1 MKRRVAIYARVSTE
15 HEAQLSAL
23 DNQIQDYDELLKQ
36 HPDWELY
43 NRYIDEGITGTSV
56 KKRKNFMRMLEDAER
71 GYFDLIITREV
82 SRFARNTVDTLQVTR
97 NLKKIGVEV
106 FFKEDNIW
114 TFNDEDGELK
124 LTIMA
129 TLAQNESRKTSQ
141 RVKAGMKISMLNGV
155 FYGTGN
161 IMGYDKVGKEMVVNE
176 EQAKVVKLIYKL
188 FLEGNGVQKIKYEL
202 ERRGILTSAGNRNWH
217 AEVISNILHNSFYA
231 GTIVYKKE
239 LSNDYLEQKRVKNKG
254 QVEQIVVEG
263 THTPIIS
270 KEDFEEAQ
278 KIFKKR
284 SINIKNT
291 NKLQMIYP
299 AQKIWSKKLV
309 CECGSHFNR
318 RVSKKNSD
326 GHIVYSYQC
335 YNQKNNGSGKIREK
349 NGLNSEGYCDIPAVC
364 EWKLE
369 VMGTVLFNKMLFDNE
384 ILDCANS
391 ILDEEMTN
399 IEENDEITDT
409 INSYRKKVNKN
420 NDKLKKLLDSYLEGI
435 IEHEQFIDMQDNIKK
450 ETENLEKEIKGL
462 ETKIINTTKIDLKD
476 YIKKLKNKISK
487 KADYNYGLNEDLLD
501 LHIEKIIV
509 HKDHFDWKLNSS
521 SDIIKKDDELANN
534 NGKFLT
540 RIIVS
545 YDDIV
550 EVNNKRHLLKRIK
563 QKEPLIMDIY
573 I

>member
-1 MKRRVAIYARVSTE
+1 MRRVAIYARVSTE

-43 NRYIDEGITGTSV
+43 DRYIDEGITGTSV
-56 KKRKNFMRMLEDAER
+56 KKRKNFMRMLEDAEK

-161 IMGYDKVGKEMVVNE
+161 IMGYDKVGKEMIINE
-176 EQAKVVKLIYKL
+176 EQAKVVKLIFKL
-188 FLEGNGVQKIKYEL
+188 FLEGKGVQKIKYEL
-202 ERRGILTSAGNRNWH
+202 EKRGILTSAGNKNWH

-239 LSNDYLEQKRVKNKG
+239 LSNDYLEQKRIKNRG
-254 QVEQIVVEG
+254 QADQIVVEG
-263 THTPIIS
+263 KHIPIVS
-270 KEDFEEAQ
+270 KEEFEEVQ

-284 SINIKNT
+284 AINKENT
-291 NKLQMIYP
+291 NKLQMVFP
-299 AQKIWSKKLV
+299 PQRIWSKKLV

-318 RVSKKNSD
+318 RVSSKNGD
-326 GHIVYSYQC
+326 GSIAYSYQC
-335 YNQKNNGSGKIREK
+335 YNQKNNGSAETRRK
-349 NGLNSEGYCDIPAVC
+349 NGLDGEGYCDIPQVP

-369 VMGTVLFNKMLFDNE
+369 AMGTVLFSKIIYDNE
-384 ILDCANS
+384 IVELANS
-391 ILDEEMTN
+391 IIDDEMN
-399 IEENDEITDT
+399 DIEENGETLDT
-409 INSYRKKVNKN
+409 ITSYKSKFNKN
-420 NDKLKKLLDSYLEGI
+420 NDKLKKLLNSYLDGI
-435 IEHEQFIDMQDNIKK
+435 IDHEQFVDMQDELKN
-450 ETENLEKEIKGL
+450 ENSILEKEIKEL
-462 ETKIINTTKIDLKD
+462 EAKTNNTSKINFNDYLKK
-476 YIKKLKNKISK
+476 IKKKISK
-487 KADYNYGLNEDLLD
+487 KLDYNCELTEELLD
-501 LHIEKIIV
+501 LYIDKIIV
-509 HKDHFDWKLNSS
+509 HKDCFIWKLNSH
-521 SDIIKKDDELANN
+521 SDIIKGEEELMSE
-534 NGKFLT
+534 NGKFIT
-540 RIIVS
+540 RIVVT

-550 EVNNKRHLLKRIK
+550 EFNNKRHLLKRVK
-563 QKEPLIMDIY
+563 QKDPLIMDIY